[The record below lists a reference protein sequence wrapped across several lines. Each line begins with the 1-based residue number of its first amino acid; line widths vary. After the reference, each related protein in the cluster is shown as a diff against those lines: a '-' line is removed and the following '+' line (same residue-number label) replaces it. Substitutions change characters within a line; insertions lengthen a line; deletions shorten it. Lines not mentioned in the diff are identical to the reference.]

1 MAKLTV
7 VLLGMDSVIQNEDD
21 KAAAAI
27 TPGMLVA
34 YDGSGNLIPHG
45 TAGGNAAR
53 MFALEREEA
62 GGDFDDLYAIGDTV
76 KVGYCPPGVRIA
88 ALIGVV
94 NATKGAL
101 LESDGTGKLRL
112 LAAGTAIAQSLQALN
127 NAAGVARLRVQII

>member
-1 MAKLTV
+1 MKLTV

-27 TPGMLVA
+27 TPGMLVN
-34 YDGSGNLIPHG
+34 YDASGNIVPHA
-45 TAGGNAAR
+45 TAGGQAPR

-62 GGDFDDLYAIGDTV
+62 GGDFDDVYAINDVV
-76 KVGYCPPGVRIA
+76 KIGYCPPGVRVA

-94 NATKGAL
+94 NATKGAF

-112 LAAGTAIAQSLQALN
+112 LAAGVPLAQSLQALN
-127 NAAGVARLRVQII
+127 NAAGVARLRVQVI

>member
-1 MAKLTV
+1 MAKMTV

-34 YDGSGNLIPHG
+34 YNGSGDLVPHA
-45 TAGGNAAR
+45 TAAGAASR

-94 NATKGAL
+94 NATKGAF

-112 LAAGTAIAQSLQALN
+112 LTTTNPVAQALEALN

>member
-27 TPGMLVA
+27 TPGMIVA
-34 YDGSGNLIPHG
+34 YNGSGDLVPHA
-45 TAGGNAAR
+45 TAGGAASR
-53 MFALEREEA
+53 MFALEREE
-62 GGDFDDLYAIGDTV
+62 GGGTFNDVYAIGDTV

-88 ALIGVV
+88 ALIGVTNV
-94 NATKGAL
+94 TKGAF

-112 LAAGTAIAQSLQALN
+112 LAAGVALAQALEAIN
-127 NAAGVARLRVQII
+127 NAAGVARLRCQVV

>member
-34 YDGSGNLIPHG
+34 YDASGNVVPHA

-62 GGDFDDLYAIGDTV
+62 GGDMNAVYAIGDTV
-76 KVGYCPPGVRIA
+76 KIGYCPPGVRVN

-112 LAAGTAIAQSLQALN
+112 LAAGVAVAQALEALN
-127 NAAGVARLRVQII
+127 NAAGVARLRVQVI